1 MHLFALCVSWSRAG
15 CLVMNQR
22 LNSSFQWKKTTHE
35 FRSMTRS
42 ELVFFSHFFTFHI
55 SLFHIHKDVYC
66 EFIFQ
71 DQTVRAE
78 FYCNFL
84 KRWRLDTGPKS
95 TKRLCVPSC
104 HYLAARRAI
113 KNVGAFWSLPDLTPC
128 DFILF
133 TKLKFKLKGHCCDRA
148 EIKHLQVVWMGLPG

>member
-42 ELVFFSHFFTFHI
+42 ELVFFHIFSHFTFHFSTFTRTCTVNSSFRIRLSGQSSTAI
-55 SLFHIHKDVYC
+55 SWSVG
-66 EFIFQ
+66 
-71 DQTVRAE
+71 
-78 FYCNFL
+78 
-84 KRWRLDTGPKS
+84 DTGPKS

-104 HYLAARRAI
+104 HYLATRRAI

-148 EIKHLQVVWMGLPG
+148 EIKHLQVIWMGLPG

>member
-42 ELVFFSHFFTFHI
+42 ELVFFHIFSHFTFHFSTFTRTCTVNSSFRIRLSGQSSTAI
-55 SLFHIHKDVYC
+55 SWSVGGKTL
-66 EFIFQ
+66 
-71 DQTVRAE
+71 
-78 FYCNFL
+78 
-84 KRWRLDTGPKS
+84 
-95 TKRLCVPSC
+95 VPNQLNGCAC
-104 HYLAARRAI
+104 HHLAARRAI

-148 EIKHLQVVWMGLPG
+148 EIKHLQVIWMGLPG

>member
-1 MHLFALCVSWSRAG
+1 MHLFALCVSWSTR
-15 CLVMNQR
+15 M
-22 LNSSFQWKKTTHE
+22 SSYEPETKQQF
-35 FRSMTRS
+35 SMK
-42 ELVFFSHFFTFHI
+42 EDDAWVQEHDQEWACFFF
-55 SLFHIHKDVYC
+55 LFHIHKDVYC

-78 FYCNFL
+78 FYSNFL

-95 TKRLCVPSC
+95 PKRLCVPSC

-133 TKLKFKLKGHCCDRA
+133 TKLKFKLKGHCCDTA